1 MIKKYFSAEQAEGIL
16 LSLFGLISFT
26 TSVILSY
33 QTKDPF
39 FYGMSITLFL
49 FSIVQIILGIVITAK
64 ARNNK
69 IKVKAYSTEKTE
81 NMLIYEMPRI
91 VKQMN
96 MNKIMIITFFG
107 FMSFATVILFITIE
121 NISLKGLASGML
133 LQSILLIIAL
143 LYSNKRAE
151 EYLNWI
157 KHYFN

>member
-1 MIKKYFSAEQAEGIL
+1 MIKKYFSAEQAEGFL
-16 LSLFGLISFT
+16 LGLFGLISFI

-49 FSIVQIILGIVITAK
+49 FSIVQVILGTVIIVK
-64 ARNNK
+64 ARSN
-69 IKVKAYSTEKTE
+69 KVKVKKYSTEKTE
-81 NMLIYEMPRI
+81 NMLIYEMPRV

-96 MNKIMIITFFG
+96 MNKIMIVTFFG

>member
-81 NMLIYEMPRI
+81 NMLIYEMPRV

>member
-16 LSLFGLISFT
+16 LSLFGVISFS
-26 TSVILSY
+26 TSVVLSS

-39 FYGMSITLFL
+39 YYGMSITLFL
-49 FSIVQIILGIVITAK
+49 FSIVQIILGIVIIAK

-69 IKVKAYSTEKTE
+69 VKVKAYSTEKTE
-81 NMLIYEMPRI
+81 NMLIYEMPR
-91 VKQMN
+91 VLKQIT
-96 MNKIMIITFFG
+96 MNKIMVIVFFG
-107 FMSFATVILFITIE
+107 FLVFATIILFITID

-151 EYLNWI
+151 EYLQWI

>member
-1 MIKKYFSAEQAEGIL
+1 
-16 LSLFGLISFT
+16 
-26 TSVILSY
+26 
-33 QTKDPF
+33 
-39 FYGMSITLFL
+39 
-49 FSIVQIILGIVITAK
+49 
-64 ARNNK
+64 
-69 IKVKAYSTEKTE
+69 
-81 NMLIYEMPRI
+81 
-91 VKQMN
+91 
-96 MNKIMIITFFG
+96 MIITFFG